1 MNIWLSAIIAH
12 VIFIPLCYVSQ
23 KLKDKDTKIIMP
35 YLLGG
40 ISMLLF
46 QVLRIGG

>member
-1 MNIWLSAIIAH
+1 MNIWLSAIIAY

-23 KLKDKDTKIIMP
+23 RLKNGDTKIIMP
-35 YLLGG
+35 YFLGG

-46 QVLRIGG
+46 QIFRIGG